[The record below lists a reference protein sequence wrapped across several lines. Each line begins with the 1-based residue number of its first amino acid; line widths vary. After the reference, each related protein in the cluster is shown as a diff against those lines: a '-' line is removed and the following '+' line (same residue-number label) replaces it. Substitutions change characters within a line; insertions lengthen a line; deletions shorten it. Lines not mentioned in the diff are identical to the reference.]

1 MKRMKAGLFKANC
14 AVGEFSHVTFRSLP
28 RSEPPHPVII
38 DFMIRHGFITP
49 DNEGDFL
56 DIITRIHRRF
66 DFESYI
72 PH

>member
-1 MKRMKAGLFKANC
+1 MRAGLFKPNC
-14 AVGEFSHVTFRSLP
+14 AVGELSPYRVPLSP
-28 RSEPPHPVII
+28 SAKPPHPVVI

-56 DIITRIHRRF
+56 DITTRLHRRF

-72 PH
+72 PR

>member
-1 MKRMKAGLFKANC
+1 MKAGLFKANC
-14 AVGEFSHVTFRSLP
+14 AVGEFSHVAFHSP
-28 RSEPPHPVII
+28 RSESPHPVII
-38 DFMIRHGFITP
+38 DFMMRHGFITP

-56 DIITRIHRRF
+56 DITTRIHRRF